1 MWVST
6 AEYCNVI
13 QQWKENCMEQDWA
26 VGQILVIDRAAERQL
41 GQGGNPEGKVPF
53 TLKDM

>member
-41 GQGGNPEGKVPF
+41 GKGGNPESKVPF